1 MGRWCTYLGML
12 VLWSLFSVQTQA
24 APHAHW
30 GVGVHRLTFQDPL
43 DGKPMHAYAFYPSG
57 EISHGVRLGGYQ
69 VNASSDAPVAIGRF
83 PLLMLSHGNTGTP
96 LALHDVITSIA
107 ERGFVVVAVVHPG
120 DNYLDQSRLGTLSNL
135 YGRPLQISAAIT
147 AALNEPM
154 LSPFVNAAQVGVIG
168 YSAGGETA
176 LILSGAQPDLARL
189 KAYCIERP
197 FDTDA
202 CKRHGE
208 LVADRKDLTAKADP
222 RVHALLLMAPLS
234 LMFGRHALATV
245 HVPTLIYAGDN
256 DQLVAVDK
264 NAEALARKLPGKA
277 RYHPLAGAGH
287 FVFMAPCT
295 PEQERELPALCKDA
309 QGVDRAG
316 IHRSLIDEAGRFFA
330 QSLGRPTR
338 AGWQTADQ

>member
-1 MGRWCTYLGML
+1 MKRFCTYVGVVVLLGL
-12 VLWSLFSVQTQA
+12 ISVQAAA
-24 APHAHW
+24 APHARW
-30 GVGVHRLTFQDPL
+30 GVGVHRLTFLDPL
-43 DGKPMHAYAFYPSG
+43 DNKPMHAYAFYPSG
-57 EISHGVRLGGYQ
+57 DSGRGARLEGYQ
-69 VNASSDAPVAIGRF
+69 IAAAEDAPIAMGRF

-96 LALHDVITSIA
+96 LALHDLITSIA

-135 YGRPLQISAAIT
+135 YGRPLQVSAAIT

-154 LSPFVNAAQVGVIG
+154 LSPFVNAEQVGVIG

-176 LILSGAQPDLARL
+176 LILSGGQPDLSRL
-189 KAYCIERP
+189 KVYCIERP
-197 FDTDA
+197 YDTDA

-208 LVADRKDLTAKADP
+208 LVADRKDLTAHADP

-264 NAEALARKLPGKA
+264 NAEALARKLPVKA
-277 RYHPLAGAGH
+277 RYHALPGAGH
-287 FVFMAPCT
+287 FVFLAPCT
-295 PEQERELPALCKDA
+295 PEQEHEMGALCKDA

-316 IHRSLIDEAGRFFA
+316 IHRTLIDEAGRFFA
-330 QSLGRPTR
+330 QALGRPSR